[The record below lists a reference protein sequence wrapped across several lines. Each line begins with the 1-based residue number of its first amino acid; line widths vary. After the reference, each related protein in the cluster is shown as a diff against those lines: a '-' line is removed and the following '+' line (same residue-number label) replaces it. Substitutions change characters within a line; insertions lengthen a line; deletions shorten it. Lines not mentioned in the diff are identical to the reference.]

1 MKMEMKLNTGKYYV
15 QWITERVVTS
25 EGHHDVRIMGWC
37 VRERNKIGFIAE
49 TDTQEKAE
57 ALVRLLNSQADI
69 DERA

>member
-1 MKMEMKLNTGKYYV
+1 MKMRLESGRYFV

-49 TDTQEKAE
+49 TDTEAKAE
-57 ALVRLLNSQADI
+57 ALAKLLNSQADI
-69 DERA
+69 DGRA

>member
-49 TDTQEKAE
+49 TDTQ
-57 ALVRLLNSQADI
+57 
-69 DERA
+69 